1 MIIIS
6 FELFSFILRL
16 VILTLF
22 QSHEGVV
29 NLLIYFVINST
40 VPSLPQSIC
49 THFRESTNCSSSCS
63 PCTSQTAHITPILG
77 QLHWLPADTRILWIC
92 IPPFQR
98 CYLHF
103 HSRLSLWSPA
113 TVLSFLITSL
123 LVPASVSRQ
132 SHLVGAGRE
141 VTVHSLVWVFC
152 PELTATS
159 HQKCN
164 NHRYVLASSQ
174 SYLFDLQ

>member
-1 MIIIS
+1 M
-6 FELFSFILRL
+6 
-16 VILTLF
+16 
-22 QSHEGVV
+22 

-113 TVLSFLITSL
+113 AVLTFLITSL
-123 LVPASVSRQ
+123 RCWYLPPAARLVVKSRRCGHVEPLFRILNLLPVRSMIDYKDALNIILKSYKRSKTQ
-132 SHLVGAGRE
+132 
-141 VTVHSLVWVFC
+141 
-152 PELTATS
+152 P
-159 HQKCN
+159 QD
-164 NHRYVLASSQ
+164 SS
-174 SYLFDLQ
+174 

>member
-1 MIIIS
+1 MLLLYFYTFQKTKQKTQFIFHLSRS
-6 FELFSFILRL
+6 FPF
-16 VILTLF
+16 
-22 QSHEGVV
+22 
-29 NLLIYFVINST
+29 
-40 VPSLPQSIC
+40 C
-49 THFRESTNCSSSCS
+49 THVRESTNSSSACG
-63 PCTSQTAHITPILG
+63 PCTSVTAHITSALG
-77 QLHWLPADTRILWIC
+77 LPHWLPADARSSRIC
-92 IPPFQR
+92 MPVFQR

-123 LVPASVSRQ
+123 LVPASVSRH

-159 HQKCN
+159 GRECS
-164 NHRYVLASSQ
+164 NHRYVLVGSQ
-174 SYLFDLQ
+174 SYFFDFEQSD